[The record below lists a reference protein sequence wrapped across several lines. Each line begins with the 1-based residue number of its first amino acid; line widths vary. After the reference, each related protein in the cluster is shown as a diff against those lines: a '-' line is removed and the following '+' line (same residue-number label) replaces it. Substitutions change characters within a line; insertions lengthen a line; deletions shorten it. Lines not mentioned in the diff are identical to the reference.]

1 MGDGLIRSLGDSLD
15 VREFQQGF
23 TEDLLNIYMI
33 STEDLPK
40 IKTYS
45 RFAKD
50 LLKIYPKSTQDLLR
64 LPNTYPEL
72 NEDLPKIGHLPSK
85 FFPRI
90 TKDIPNIY

>member
-23 TEDLLNIYMI
+23 TEDLLNIYII

-45 RFAKD
+45 RFAKV
-50 LLKIYPKSTQDLLR
+50 LLKEHASA
-64 LPNTYPEL
+64 
-72 NEDLPKIGHLPSK
+72 K
-85 FFPRI
+85 FFNLFSQSRFFSPRDFI
-90 TKDIPNIY
+90 EYFEV